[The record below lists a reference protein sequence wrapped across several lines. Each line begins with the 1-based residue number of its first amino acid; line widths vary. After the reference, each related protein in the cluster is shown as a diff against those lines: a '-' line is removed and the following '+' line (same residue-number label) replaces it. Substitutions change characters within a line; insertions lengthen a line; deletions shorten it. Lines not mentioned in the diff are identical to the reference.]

1 MNCFAARS
9 ITNGQFNEMKLIFS
23 GLYSGSLFA
32 REFILKSLRYCTTTS
47 HCTLLAFFWD
57 IHLLDLIGPSPLSN
71 MYICTTERNI
81 NRRFQIF
88 YILHPASDMS
98 YLFIFSSVSFQK
110 SSRTEHRFSW
120 CLTTLLYRLSKSESF
135 SKSPNS
141 FRAQRLYGKLILA
154 FLSGYNYILVNVQ
167 ILRHSLICYHIIII
181 KC

>member
-1 MNCFAARS
+1 LNCFAARS

-81 NRRFQIF
+81 NGRFQIF
-88 YILHPASDMS
+88 YILHPVSDMS

-110 SSRTEHRFSW
+110 SSRTEHRFSMHDASQFYYTDYQSRNPFQNHQIRSETSAYTVSW
-120 CLTTLLYRLSKSESF
+120 FLHFCLDITTYWWMCKSCDTHLF
-135 SKSPNS
+135 
-141 FRAQRLYGKLILA
+141 A
-154 FLSGYNYILVNVQ
+154 
-167 ILRHSLICYHIIII
+167 II
-181 KC
+181 